1 MAKLPIPRIER
12 RSRDSVLIDAEDGCY
27 PSVVGSVRQ
36 LTSEEVRV
44 YCALHGSWH
53 YEGRVYYTREEAEQ
67 VMMWARLG
75 EDRAILVEEIADDET
90 D

>member
-44 YCALHGSWH
+44 YCALPGSWH
-53 YEGRVYYTREEAEQ
+53 DGERVHYTREEAETAM
-67 VMMWARLG
+67 VFARFG
-75 EDRAILVEEIADDET
+75 EYRDVKMIARRKT
-90 D
+90 R